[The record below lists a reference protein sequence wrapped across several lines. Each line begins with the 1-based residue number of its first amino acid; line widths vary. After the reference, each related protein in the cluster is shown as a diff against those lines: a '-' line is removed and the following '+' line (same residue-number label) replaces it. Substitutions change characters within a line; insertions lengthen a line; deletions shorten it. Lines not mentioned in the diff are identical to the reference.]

1 MKSAIAS
8 ILIKIGDPVYGRII
22 AMGLKGDVHMDQ
34 FLSSVRNSCR
44 LLQVFLDSPK
54 ELGVTE
60 LSKKLQLSKG
70 AVHKLLTTLES
81 EGFIRQN
88 EKTKQYTLGYTLLEL
103 GTKVLKNH
111 DIVDFSMP
119 FLQRLVSRTS
129 ELVVLCIQDVKDAI
143 YVAKVD
149 SPHPVRFTVESFR
162 RFPLYSTSAA
172 RVLLAFREES
182 FQDEILS
189 ESLKTYTPYSFTS
202 VEEIKQ
208 TLSAIREK
216 GYEISSNRRN
226 EGVTGIAAPIFD
238 ASGQVAA
245 SISVIGPSDRVLP
258 QQENI
263 LRELMDTV
271 REMSAQLGHRA

>member
-1 MKSAIAS
+1 
-8 ILIKIGDPVYGRII
+8 
-22 AMGLKGDVHMDQ
+22 MDQ
-34 FLSSVRNSCR
+34 VLSSVRNGCK
-44 LLQVFLDSPK
+44 LLKIFLDSPK

-119 FLQRLVSRTS
+119 YINRLLSRTS
-129 ELVVLCIQDVKDAI
+129 ELVVLCVRDGKDAI

-149 SPHPVRFTVESFR
+149 SPHPIRFTVESFR

-172 RVLLAFREES
+172 RVLLAFQPDE
-182 FQDEILS
+182 FQEEILS
-189 ESLKTYTPYSFTS
+189 EPLKTYTEHSYTS
-202 VEEIKQ
+202 TEAIKQ
-208 TLSAIREK
+208 HLQLIRER

-226 EGVTGIAAPIFD
+226 EGVTGVAAPIFD
-238 ASGQVAA
+238 SSDQVAA
-245 SISVIGPSDRVLP
+245 SISVVGPSDRVQPELD
-258 QQENI
+258 NI
-263 LRELMDTV
+263 LREVLETV
-271 REMSAQLGHRA
+271 REMSTQLGYRA

>member
-1 MKSAIAS
+1 
-8 ILIKIGDPVYGRII
+8 
-22 AMGLKGDVHMDQ
+22 MDQ
-34 FLSSVRNSCR
+34 VLSSVRNSCR
-44 LLQVFLDSPK
+44 LLKIFLDSPK

-60 LSKKLQLSKG
+60 LSKMLQLSKG
-70 AVHKLLTTLES
+70 AVHKLLSTLES

-129 ELVVLCIQDVKDAI
+129 ELVVLCVKDSKDAI

-149 SPHPVRFTVESFR
+149 SPHPIRFTVESFR

-172 RVLLAFREES
+172 RVLLAYQPES
-182 FQDEILS
+182 FQDEILG
-189 ESLKTYTPYSFTS
+189 ETLKTYTPHSYTS
-202 VEEIKQ
+202 VSELKQDLAMIKE
-208 TLSAIREK
+208 R

-226 EGVTGIAAPIFD
+226 AGVTGIAAPIFD
-238 ASGQVAA
+238 ASGQVTA

-258 QQENI
+258 QKEEL
-263 LRELMDTV
+263 LRETLATV
-271 REMSAQLGHRA
+271 QEMSAQLGYRSS

>member
-1 MKSAIAS
+1 
-8 ILIKIGDPVYGRII
+8 
-22 AMGLKGDVHMDQ
+22 MDQ
-34 FLSSVRNSCR
+34 VLSSVRNSCR
-44 LLQVFLDSPK
+44 LLKIFLDSPK

-70 AVHKLLTTLES
+70 AVHKLLSTLES

-119 FLQRLVSRTS
+119 FINRLTTRTS
-129 ELVVLCIQDVKDAI
+129 ELVVLCVQDGKDAI

-149 SPHPVRFTVESFR
+149 SPHPMRFTVESFR

-172 RVLLAFREES
+172 RVLLAYRSES
-182 FQDEILS
+182 FQDEIL
-189 ESLKTYTPYSFTS
+189 EETLKTYTPHSFTS
-202 VEEIKQ
+202 VDEIRH
-208 TLSAIREK
+208 TLVEIRER

-238 ASGQVAA
+238 SSGQVTA
-245 SISVIGPSDRVLP
+245 SISVIGPSDRMLP
-258 QQENI
+258 QKDEI
-263 LRELMDTV
+263 LRETLETV
-271 REMSAQLGHRA
+271 REMSAQLGHRF

>member
-1 MKSAIAS
+1 
-8 ILIKIGDPVYGRII
+8 
-22 AMGLKGDVHMDQ
+22 MDQ
-34 FLSSVRNSCR
+34 VLSSVRNGCK
-44 LLQVFLDSPK
+44 LLKIFLDSPK

-60 LSKKLQLSKG
+60 LSKKMQLSKG

-119 FLQRLVSRTS
+119 YIHRLLSRTS
-129 ELVVLCIQDVKDAI
+129 ELVVLCVRDGRDAI

-149 SPHPVRFTVESFR
+149 SPHPIRFTVESFR

-172 RVLLAFREES
+172 RVLLAYQPEE
-182 FQDEILS
+182 FQEEILS
-189 ESLKTYTPYSFTS
+189 EPMKTYTEYSYKS
-202 VEEIKQ
+202 AEAIKEHLQ
-208 TLSAIREK
+208 LIRER

-226 EGVTGIAAPIFD
+226 EGVTGVAAPIFD
-238 ASGQVAA
+238 SSDQIAA
-245 SISVIGPSDRVLP
+245 SISVIGPSDRVQP
-258 QQENI
+258 EIDNI
-263 LRELMDTV
+263 LREVLETV
-271 REMSAQLGHRA
+271 REMSVQLGYRA